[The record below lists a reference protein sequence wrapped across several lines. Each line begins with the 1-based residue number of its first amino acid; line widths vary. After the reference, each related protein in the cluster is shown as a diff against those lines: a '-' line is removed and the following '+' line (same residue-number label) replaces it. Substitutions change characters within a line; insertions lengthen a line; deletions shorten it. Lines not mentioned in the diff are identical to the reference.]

1 MAEEQQEPTAESLKQ
16 KKKRAKKAEDDAKK
30 GVGVFKVE
38 VAGVFMP
45 DLKRLMKEHG
55 FNNQQEVYQNLL
67 RNVIAADFETATQM
81 LRCVTTPYEIPRK
94 VSQSFHEQSMAELKR
109 DPGDEVLRPSIAY
122 RG

>member
-1 MAEEQQEPTAESLKQ
+1 MAEEQQEPTAESVKQ

-38 VAGVFMP
+38 VAGVFML

-67 RNVIAADFETATQM
+67 CNVIAADFDTAARM
-81 LRCVTTPYEIPRK
+81 LRCVTTPCVISEEVSREFRNQSLRK
-94 VSQSFHEQSMAELKR
+94 LHDDQGE
-109 DPGDEVLRPSIAY
+109 PGDEIVEPEC
-122 RG
+122 